1 MRLSDLWKAKRLMNS
16 ESVRAW
22 FHDEAER
29 DVRRNPQEIP
39 IKVVLGTTCDT
50 SSWPEA
56 KLQREQDTGYYEIML
71 SKFKRILSTGTTGLE
86 VINACRRLR
95 ETDKD
100 IRCLS
105 GPKGG
110 DIEIATEILFDRCHI
125 VVFFIDPLHPHPHI
139 DDIRVVFS
147 ACIGEI
153 VNNNVRML
161 TNQVQAWNGWK
172 KLFEAKINERIFC
185 F

>member
-1 MRLSDLWKAKRLMNS
+1 MLNETL
-16 ESVRAW
+16 
-22 FHDEAER
+22 
-29 DVRRNPQEIP
+29 
-39 IKVVLGTTCDT
+39 
-50 SSWPEA
+50 
-56 KLQREQDTGYYEIML
+56 L

-125 VVFFIDPLHPHPHI
+125 VVFFIDPLRPHSHI
-139 DDIRVVFS
+139 DGRRVVFS
-147 ACIGEI
+147 ASIGEI

-161 TNQVQAWNGWK
+161 TNQVQAWEWME
-172 KLFEAKINERIFC
+172 EAVRGKNK
-185 F
+185 